1 VSFNDDFLII
11 FYQSLSIWL
20 LPINGLG
27 NQFKHWTPI
36 LIRNLDKIV
45 GISETKSHDYQ
56 GFSILSG
63 KPCILHSGGI
73 AGNSGFSKLEYG
85 T

>member
-1 VSFNDDFLII
+1 MSFNDDFLII

-63 KPCILHSGGI
+63 KPCILHSGDI
-73 AGNSGFSKLEYG
+73 AGNRGFNILRY
-85 T
+85 

>member
-36 LIRNLDKIV
+36 LIRNLG
-45 GISETKSHDYQ
+45 GIIGKCETKSHDYQ

-63 KPCILHSGGI
+63 KLCILHSGRNT
-73 AGNSGFSKLEYG
+73 GNRGFSKLRY
-85 T
+85 